1 MMDKQDKNLKDIP
14 DSRTIVTYWNL
25 QNVPNDAPDLRKYGF
40 APGGY
45 LFRCGACKEQ
55 QAAAKRSINCYECAL
70 KMYNK
75 DNVRKQFVEQWAEKI
90 NLDNGVFLTHIKTSI
105 DILDN
110 DIHNLIDTQQT
121 TKAIQAIISMKSL
134 QKMVDLAE
142 KYMNIQRLCKED
154 EVSKC

>member
-1 MMDKQDKNLKDIP
+1 MDSQQIKIP
-14 DSRTIVTYWNL
+14 KYKLIMTDWIFPD
-25 QNVPNDAPDLRKYGF
+25 VPDDAPDLRKYGF

-55 QAAAKRSINCYECAL
+55 QAAARRSINCYECAL

-75 DNVRKQFVEQWAEKI
+75 DNVRKQFEEQWAEKI

-121 TKAIQAIISMKSL
+121 TKAIQAIISMKAL